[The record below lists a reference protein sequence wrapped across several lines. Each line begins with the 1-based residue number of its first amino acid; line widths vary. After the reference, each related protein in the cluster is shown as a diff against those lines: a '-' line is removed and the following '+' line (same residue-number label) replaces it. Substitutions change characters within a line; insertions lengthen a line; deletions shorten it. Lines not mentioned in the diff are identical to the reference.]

1 MSPTIDL
8 YEHRMATLDELET
21 DLENWQQRISSWAER
36 IPWAEPEQRE
46 LAMSTAKFLR
56 KIVAESWIHLL
67 ACKARGADP
76 MDNSAFRA
84 RRLHRQ
90 LLTFGPKLA
99 LKMEERLPEAVPS
112 LAA

>member
-1 MSPTIDL
+1 MSPTVDMF
-8 YEHRMATLDELET
+8 EHKMPSLDEIET
-21 DLENWQQRISSWAER
+21 DVENWQQRISSWAER

-56 KIVAESWIHLL
+56 KLVAETWIHLL

-76 MDNSAFRA
+76 MDNAAFRA

-90 LLTFGPKLA
+90 LLTFGPSLA
-99 LKMEERLPEAVPS
+99 LRMEERLPEAVPS